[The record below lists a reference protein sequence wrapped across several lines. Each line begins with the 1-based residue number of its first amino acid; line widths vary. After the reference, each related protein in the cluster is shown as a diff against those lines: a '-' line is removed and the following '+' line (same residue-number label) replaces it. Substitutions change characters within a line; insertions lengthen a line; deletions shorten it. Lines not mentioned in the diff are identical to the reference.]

1 MKRKLCIALLSLCVA
16 VTAAG
21 CGGKEKSSPSTSSE
35 SENKESAALLEG
47 KILEISDKE
56 IKDYIK

>member
-47 KILEISDKE
+47 KILEDRKSVV
-56 IKDYIK
+56 